1 MTIHQTIENALPATC
16 IGVSTKMYLGYGASL
31 RWLEQI
37 QGVVAD
43 RPGIYPGGP
52 VRVVVI
58 PSYPVLESARR
69 IFVDGPVLL
78 GAQNCSWGEGALTG
92 EVSAAMLSELGV
104 SVVEIGHAERRSLFG
119 ESDAV
124 VALKTKAALAA
135 GLEPLL
141 CVGEDVRMAPE
152 DAAGHCL
159 AQVMSAI
166 GSGGRQEKHLG
177 RLLLAYEPVWAIGA
191 PAPAPAEY
199 VNCVADTLRR
209 MLAERSEEIP
219 GIIYGGSAGP
229 GLLPE
234 LESLDGLFLGR
245 FAHDPENFGIVLDEA
260 LGGQRPA
267 AGAR

>member
-1 MTIHQTIENALPATC
+1 MRIHQPIEGPLTATC

-52 VRVVVI
+52 VRVIVI
-58 PSYPVLESARR
+58 PSYPVLESARE
-69 IFVDGPVLL
+69 IFADGPVLL

-92 EVSAAMLSELGV
+92 EVSAAMLAELGV
-104 SVVEIGHAERRSLFG
+104 RVVEIGHAERRSLFG

-124 VALKTKAALAA
+124 IALKTQAALAA

-141 CVGEDVRMAPE
+141 CVGEPVRMTPRE
-152 DAAGHCL
+152 AAGHCL
-159 AQVMSAI
+159 AQVLSAI
-166 GSGGRQEKHLG
+166 GSAGQQERPLG

-199 VNCVADTLRR
+199 VNDVGETLRR
-209 MLAERSEEIP
+209 MLAERTESVP
-219 GIIYGGSAGP
+219 AIIYGGSAGP

-234 LESLDGLFLGR
+234 LTSLDGLFLGR
-245 FAHDPENFGIVLDEA
+245 FAHDPENFGMVLDKA
-260 LGGQRPA
+260 VGGRCTA
-267 AGAR
+267 AATQ